1 MTFFAYA
8 RDANI
13 KRFENLLAT
22 TLDAFERLTIETL
35 LSEEKAKARVAG
47 IGSEVARR

>member
-1 MTFFAYA
+1 MTLFAYA

-22 TLDAFERLTIETL
+22 SLDTIERLTIQTL

-47 IGSEVARR
+47 IGSEVASR

>member
-1 MTFFAYA
+1 MTLFAYA

-22 TLDAFERLTIETL
+22 SLDAIERLTIQTL
-35 LSEEKAKARVAG
+35 LSEEKAKSRVAG
-47 IGSEVARR
+47 VGTEEARR